1 MEKVNLRAKE
11 KHEYDR
17 RALMPGD
24 EYEAT
29 PQHAKILTLL
39 GRAEYVTGA
48 PTYQTRAMT
57 AEQPALL
64 VKRRPG
70 RPRKH

>member
-1 MEKVNLRAKE
+1 MEKVNLRAQE

-17 RALMPGD
+17 QSLMPGD

-29 PQHAKILTLL
+29 PEHAKLLTLL
-39 GRAEYVTGA
+39 GRSEYVTESI
-48 PTYQTRAMT
+48 YQTRVMT

-64 VKRRPG
+64 IKRRG

>member
-1 MEKVNLRAKE
+1 MEKVNLRAKD

-17 RALMPGD
+17 RSLMPGD
-24 EYEAT
+24 EYQASE
-29 PQHAKILTLL
+29 QDAKVLTIL
-39 GRAEYVTGA
+39 GRAEYVTQE
-48 PTYQTRAMT
+48 PTYQTRVMT

-64 VKRRPG
+64 VKRRG